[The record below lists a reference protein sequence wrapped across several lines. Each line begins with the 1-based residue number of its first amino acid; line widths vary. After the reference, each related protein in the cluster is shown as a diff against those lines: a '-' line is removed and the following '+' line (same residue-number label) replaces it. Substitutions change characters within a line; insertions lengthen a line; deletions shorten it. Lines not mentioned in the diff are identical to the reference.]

1 MLRTLRSEEIAHDED
16 RNGNAKRD
24 HPALTRP
31 SIPAR
36 SRPVA
41 PSAAT
46 TKIPVMHDLGFLS
59 CLVEL
64 AIGVPVID

>member
-1 MLRTLRSEEIAHDED
+1 MLRTPRRKEIARDED
-16 RNGNAKRD
+16 GNGNTKRN
-24 HPALTRP
+24 HLAGTRP
-31 SIPAR
+31 QVPAR

-59 CLVEL
+59 CLFEL
-64 AIGVPVID
+64 ALGAPVID